1 MYMILLP
8 VFSVTFT
15 FLIIEFWLQTP
26 WPQQSL
32 PVYTSWHQSATHR
45 RVKVIDDQASFT
57 GIFN

>member
-32 PVYTSWHQSATHR
+32 PVSWHQSAIHR